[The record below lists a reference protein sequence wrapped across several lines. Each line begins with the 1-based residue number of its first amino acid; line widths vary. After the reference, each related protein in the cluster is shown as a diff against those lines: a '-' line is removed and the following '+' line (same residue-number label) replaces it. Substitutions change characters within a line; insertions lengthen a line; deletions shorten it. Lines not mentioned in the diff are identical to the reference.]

1 MVGLTLPTPVA
12 AEAAG
17 VGSFFE
23 GLVPAAVHIDS
34 FWIGICLKTKPPA
47 GIPGSETFVD
57 KVPAEPNDWLVSIRV
72 TGLATEAAREMVMAK
87 LIPHFEMYLNEELK
101 KVGSAF
107 AEALTRKSTDD
118 EGNGPR
124 PHAGSRV
131 YTLSTSTEQGAVAME
146 DMVWRERDTTEAVE
160 AVEVGRDAKERMVY
174 EFARGFRAH
183 LDHDGNN
190 TVVMFDRKF
199 LIDDDVTYSAG
210 VAWMKLTYANRPSA
224 AVEQ

>member
-1 MVGLTLPTPVA
+1 M
-12 AEAAG
+12 G
-17 VGSFFE
+17 V
-23 GLVPAAVHIDS
+23 
-34 FWIGICLKTKPPA
+34 
-47 GIPGSETFVD
+47 PGSETFVD

-87 LIPHFEMYLNEELK
+87 LIPHFEMYLNEELN
-101 KVGSAF
+101 KVGSTF

-131 YTLSTSTEQGAVAME
+131 YTLSTSTEKGAVAME
-146 DMVWRERDTTEAVE
+146 DMVWRERDTDE

-190 TVVMFDRKF
+190 TVSMFDKSF
-199 LIDDDVTYSAG
+199 LLDDDITYSANG
-210 VAWMKLTYANRPSA
+210 VAWMKLTYANPPSA
-224 AVEQ
+224 VVEQ

>member
-1 MVGLTLPTPVA
+1 MVGLTLPTAVA
-12 AEAAG
+12 AEAEG
-17 VGSFFE
+17 VGSFFD
-23 GLVPAAVHIDS
+23 GLVPEAVHIDS
-34 FWIGICLKTKPPA
+34 FWIGVCLKTKPPV
-47 GIPGSETFVD
+47 GVPGSETFVD

-87 LIPHFEMYLNEELK
+87 LIPHFEMYLNEELN
-101 KVGSAF
+101 KVGSTV

-160 AVEVGRDAKERMVY
+160 VGRDAKERMVY

-190 TVVMFDRKF
+190 TVSMFGKSF
-199 LIDDDVTYSAG
+199 LLDDDITYGAG
-210 VAWMKLTYANRPSA
+210 VAWMKLTYANPPSA
-224 AVEQ
+224 VVEQ

>member
-1 MVGLTLPTPVA
+1 MVGLTLPTAVA
-12 AEAAG
+12 AETEEA
-17 VGSFFE
+17 GSFFK
-23 GLVPAAVHIDS
+23 GLVPEVVHIDS
-34 FWIGICLKTKPPA
+34 FWVGICLKTKPPV
-47 GIPGSETFVD
+47 GVPGSETFVD

-87 LIPHFEMYLNEELK
+87 LIPHFEMYLNEELN
-101 KVGSAF
+101 KVGSTF

-131 YTLSTSTEQGAVAME
+131 YTLSTSTEKGAVAME
-146 DMVWRERDTTEAVE
+146 DMVWRERDTDE

-190 TVVMFDRKF
+190 TVSMFDRKF
-199 LIDDDVTYSAG
+199 LIDDHLTYSAAG
-210 VAWMKLTYANRPSA
+210 VAWMKLTYANPPSA
-224 AVEQ
+224 VVEQ